1 MLQLNKSWVEFPK
14 IVFPSIDLFLNGQ
27 WPKQA
32 ETVTS
37 LELPPSKTGV
47 QSDANGT
54 ELLPAC
60 RRLRQ
65 NYGDG

>member
-1 MLQLNKSWVEFPK
+1 MQQLNISWVEFPK

-32 ETVTS
+32 ETVKS

-47 QSDANGT
+47 QCDAERN
-54 ELLPAC
+54 
-60 RRLRQ
+60 
-65 NYGDG
+65 